1 MTYNNM
7 DKEELILELQKK
19 DKEIEKLKQK
29 LGIENEQQKTQSPVS
44 FEIIN
49 FSEDGSWIYI
59 ELLWKN
65 NTSKNIYFIE
75 GTLKFFDSNDKLVC
89 VDNKHICSRLSAY
102 SEKAEVVEYLK
113 ADTRIP
119 DSATNV
125 EVSIS
130 NIHYL

>member
-29 LGIENEQQKTQSPVS
+29 LGIENEPPKTQSPVS

-49 FSEDGSWIYI
+49 FSEDRSWIYI

-65 NTSKNIYFIE
+65 NTSKNIFFIE
-75 GTLKFFDSNDKLVC
+75 GTLKFFDSNGKLVC
-89 VDNKHICSRLSAY
+89 VDNNHICSRLSAY